1 MGSFARAIRW
11 IVPVVAGIVV
21 LSCARARARAPQPVV
36 IGRAQA
42 PARVA
47 TGPRMNHAAHLEKGL
62 ECADCHMKDRKE
74 GEKFE
79 PKKLSYAVCAE
90 CHDDEDEKLPEEKK
104 IKNLFFTPAGEPRWS
119 KAIQSYDA
127 EILFRHGP
135 HATDSASC
143 APCHGDMKG
152 PARFTGLRFDM
163 GACMSCHQQK
173 GAKNSCETCHRD
185 LRTNVP
191 PPNHM
196 ERWREVHGQLA
207 GSPQARAE
215 QHCDLCH
222 TEPQY
227 CDRCHQNTPPRS
239 HTNGLWKEVH
249 GQVARSSRERAEQH
263 CDMCHDD
270 RQFCDRCHRDEMPR
284 SHNNLWRVKTH
295 GVMAAMDR
303 ASCMTCHTTDYCVR
317 CHEETPPMSHRGRWA
332 SPPSVHC
339 GECHFPIGREES
351 CRVCHQDNPTH
362 DTAADQPAWHTPG
375 MNCRLCHLPG
385 GVGPGG
391 APPVPHF
398 DNGMECSFCH
408 K

>member
-1 MGSFARAIRW
+1 MGSFLRDLRW
-11 IVPVVAGIVV
+11 AVPVVAGIVV
-21 LSCARARARAPQPVV
+21 LSCARGRVRLPGIPRASSAPV
-36 IGRAQA
+36 
-42 PARVA
+42 RVA
-47 TGPRMNHAAHLEKGL
+47 TGPRMDHAAHMEKGL
-62 ECADCHMKDRKE
+62 ECADCHAKDAKE
-74 GEKFE
+74 GERFE
-79 PKKLSYAVCAE
+79 PKRLTYAVCAE

-104 IKNLFFTPAGEPRWS
+104 VKNVFFTAAGEPRWS

-143 APCHGDMKG
+143 APCHGQMKG
-152 PARFTGLRFDM
+152 TERFTGLRFDM

-173 GAKNSCETCHRD
+173 GASNACQTCHKD
-185 LRTNVP
+185 VRTDVAP
-191 PPNHM
+191 ANH
-196 ERWREVHGQLA
+196 RQLWKEVHGQLA
-207 GSPQARAE
+207 RSDRDRAE
-215 QHCDLCH
+215 QHCDL
-222 TEPQY
+222 
-227 CDRCHQNTPPRS
+227 
-239 HTNGLWKEVH
+239 
-249 GQVARSSRERAEQH
+249 
-263 CDMCHDD
+263 CHDD

-303 ASCMTCHTTDYCVR
+303 KSCATCHTTDYCVR
-317 CHEETPPMSHRGRWA
+317 CHEDTPPMSHRGRWT

-339 GECHFPIGREES
+339 GECHFPIAREES
-351 CRVCHQDNPTH
+351 CRVCHQEEPQHESAT
-362 DTAADQPAWHTPG
+362 DQPAWHTPG